1 MRRNVVYLP
10 PQRAGIFVWT
20 FVLLFYFGI
29 VLPLVAVCLFFKYTV
44 LAVVWVIHQLH
55 LMAVRAPR
63 RRGDRAPL
71 DPRRGT
77 TRTSVSCCRP
87 TALSSK

>member
-20 FVLLFYFGI
+20 FVLLFYVGI
-29 VLPLVAVCLFFKYTV
+29 VLPLVAVWLFFKYTV

-63 RRGDRAPL
+63 HHSPLERA
-71 DPRRGT
+71 
-77 TRTSVSCCRP
+77 
-87 TALSSK
+87 

>member
-20 FVLLFYFGI
+20 FVLLFYVGI
-29 VLPLVAVCLFFKYTV
+29 VLPLVAVWLFFKYTV
-44 LAVVWVIHQLH
+44 LAVVWVIHQSSPHGRPGATPSL
-55 LMAVRAPR
+55 
-63 RRGDRAPL
+63 
-71 DPRRGT
+71 T